1 MSSHLST
8 RSFISAAF
16 GTIVEYYDFA
26 LFSIFLPII
35 SPYFFPASTKYESLV
50 KAYGVLLL
58 AVISRPLGGIFF
70 GRIGDLFGR
79 RRALGLSMFGIAI
92 STLLIG
98 FTPTYQSIGVWSIVI
113 IMFAKIVQSFCFGGE
128 YNGAGIYVVE
138 HAKNHREGLVGSLLT
153 AIAVFGSMLASLS
166 AVITS
171 LDFMPSWSWRLA
183 FIFGG
188 IIGVIGLFYRKNLLE
203 SPHFNPAP
211 PHKFPLINLFKLFPK
226 ELIAGFFIGGFSTMP
241 LTTVVTFINPVLIT
255 NAYFTENHAMLLQT
269 FILFIGFI
277 ALVISGQLSDS
288 KSPLTIMKWGA
299 LLLTLFAFP
308 LLKAIDSGV
317 YYIILL
323 AEIAIVL
330 FNEMLLG
337 PSNAL
342 LKNIFPMKYRYR
354 GSSLS
359 FTLGM
364 AVIGGLTPIVESALY
379 SNTKHFTAI
388 ALWPISISL
397 GTYLSLTVLNLK
409 KPVLSTESIEAQN
422 IQ

>member
-1 MSSHLST
+1 MKSTLSIK
-8 RSFISAAF
+8 SFISAAF

-50 KAYGVLLL
+50 KGYGILLL
-58 AVISRPLGGIFF
+58 AVVTRPLGGIIF
-70 GRIGDLFGR
+70 GHIGDLLGR
-79 RRALGLSMFGIAI
+79 RRALGLSMLGIAI
-92 STLLIG
+92 STLTIG

-113 IMFAKIVQSFCFGGE
+113 IMLAKIIQSFCFGGE

-138 HAKNHREGLVGSLLT
+138 HANNHREGLIGSLLT

-171 LDFMPSWSWRLA
+171 LDFMPTWSWRLA

-188 IIGVIGLFYRKNLLE
+188 IIGVLGIFYRKNLLE

-211 PHKFPLINLFKLFPK
+211 SQKFPLINLFKLFPK
-226 ELIAGFFIGGFSTMP
+226 ELMAGFFIGGFSTMP
-241 LTTVVTFINPVLIT
+241 LTTVVVFINPVLMI
-255 NAYFTENHAMLLQT
+255 NGYFSENHIMLLQT
-269 FILFIGFI
+269 FLLFIGFI
-277 ALVISGQLSDS
+277 ALIISGQLSDS

-299 LLLTLFAFP
+299 LFLTLLAFP
-308 LLKAIDSGV
+308 LLKAIDSGTF
-317 YYIILL
+317 YIIIF

-330 FNEMLLG
+330 LNEMLLG

-364 AVIGGLTPIVESALY
+364 AVIGGLTPIIESALY
-379 SNTKHFTAI
+379 SNTKSFTSIAIWPIFI
-388 ALWPISISL
+388 ALATYISL
-397 GTYLSLTVLNLK
+397 ALLNVK
-409 KPVLSTESIEAQN
+409 KTALNAN
-422 IQ
+422 IAEVSDIN